1 MTFKNPCRRRHLAA
15 AIFSLLLAL
24 PHLAFGTGSAVAR
37 PEQLSFS
44 LRTTEGG
51 AISSQM
57 LRGDVVVLA
66 FGASWLPLSRE
77 QVKGVQELADRYAER
92 DLRVYWVSTDSD
104 SPKSKNYATDEQL
117 RDFAKKNRLKIAV
130 LRDPDGALFKRV
142 GVPGNQ
148 LPAVVILDRT
158 GSVHGEPV
166 AGIDPKGDLVGRLS
180 PSLNGL
186 LGAQQ

>member
-1 MTFKNPCRRRHLAA
+1 MLKIIPRLKNLTAALVFALALAA
-15 AIFSLLLAL
+15 GAA
-24 PHLAFGTGSAVAR
+24 PAVPVAPAR
-37 PEQLSFS
+37 SGEQLNFS

-51 AISSQM
+51 AITSQM

-104 SPKSKNYATDEQL
+104 SPKSKNYASDEQL
-117 RDFAKKNRLKIAV
+117 RDFARKNKLKIAV

-142 GVPGNQ
+142 GVRGNQ
-148 LPAVVILDRT
+148 LPAVIILDRE
-158 GSVHGEPV
+158 GSVHGEPI
-166 AGIDPKGDLVGRLS
+166 AGIDPKGGLAGQLS
-180 PSLNGL
+180 GTLNGL
-186 LGAQQ
+186 LGAQ